1 KQQDPNRV
9 SEELITVVQEMKNYF
24 WSERRCQSKLS
35 ILDALNCALP
45 CVHIEQGKRPGERIQ
60 PCLDSTAHKPQP
72 GQRYCCHQCI
82 FLCFLA
88 NSELFQI
95 LSENG
100 APQADVSRF
109 SLEELASIASEHT
122 SKNSFQ
128 YPQLQVVTTG
138 FYRTVRTSEQPP
150 AVLNCKG
157 AFLESCRFVELLAP
171 QDVKV
176 FDTHG
181 FLSGTTEPKEV
192 NFSSSVTVRVRSSEI
207 LFLQNPALLRG
218 GPSERIASGLM
229 VSVLCSGAEARVRG
243 QPSRPFRIF
252 PFDSRAQPHL
262 PRGRALLSGLV
273 EETHSG
279 YEGESGAAVPL
290 LGHLPQDLIGTSV
303 LTYLHPEDQSLMV
316 ARHQKVRRP
325 PSLRTLPREFLFS
338 ERRLPHTGFQLVQ
351 PREPLGPGGLRHHR
365 QREFRTNPLKEDVF
379 ATRIKKMN
387 RNDKDVTELQEQIQ
401 KLLLQLTLQQV
412 CASVNKIKNLSQQLY
427 IESRTK
433 SPDRHVTET
442 LTGQPGDEQKA
453 FSSFQILKNNS
464 IYTESCGDLRKDQPS
479 PACQQINCTDSI
491 LRYETRVAEELQLSS
506 FEKEVCIPFRQLPRP
521 PKKAARAA
529 KQLYL
534 RQKCQ
539 LTDGLQTLK
548 PPDLEHGGP
557 EPGHEP
563 GLHHSHPTA
572 KVSVLE
578 ATVGIRTIILLPA
591 NCPQCHLTG
600 RLHLGLVLRQQLV
613 A

>member
-1 KQQDPNRV
+1 MVDAVCGALGGAGHRRLSLFSAASQ
-9 SEELITVVQEMKNYF
+9 SEFAPVKSF
-24 WSERRCQSKLS
+24 FC
-35 ILDALNCALP
+35 
-45 CVHIEQGKRPGERIQ
+45 RI
-60 PCLDSTAHKPQP
+60 
-72 GQRYCCHQCI
+72 RYKTR
-82 FLCFLA
+82 
-88 NSELFQI
+88 FQ
-95 LSENG
+95 
-100 APQADVSRF
+100 
-109 SLEELASIASEHT
+109 
-122 SKNSFQ
+122 
-128 YPQLQVVTTG
+128 
-138 FYRTVRTSEQPP
+138 
-150 AVLNCKG
+150 
-157 AFLESCRFVELLAP
+157 
-171 QDVKV
+171 
-176 FDTHG
+176 
-181 FLSGTTEPKEV
+181 
-192 NFSSSVTVRVRSSEI
+192 
-207 LFLQNPALLRG
+207 ALLRG

-279 YEGESGAAVPL
+279 YEGESGAYVRCDNHSRRVTRCLCCVPAQ
-290 LGHLPQDLIGTSV
+290 GSASAG
-303 LTYLHPEDQSLMV
+303 
-316 ARHQKVRRP
+316 AP
-325 PSLRTLPREFLFS
+325 PSGPDWNVRPDVSAPRGS
-338 ERRLPHTGFQLVQ
+338 ISDGCQTPER
-351 PREPLGPGGLRHHR
+351 
-365 QREFRTNPLKEDVF
+365 NPLKEDVF